1 MVLAFVLAGL
11 APATGWQE
19 GWPARPAKAAAVFE
33 IDMWPGEGRPDL
45 VAGSAALV
53 PRAEPH
59 RDAPAAPVLHVEKG
73 QALHFDETLHRT
85 TLAGRLRARE
95 DSHVAGRRLGPVS
108 RLSRDDY
115 YSDRVPT
122 VSLPVPAGLVID
134 YLQSGAEG
142 GCLVRVRGEV
152 IDTDPCPDLVGDP
165 PGFALESEPRTE
177 WWVRVLID
185 GRPVG
190 WLLVDGK
197 KVRERGRTF
206 APRPSPA
213 LRMSPARLVGLVFQR
228 GRVMKYPPLAVVTL
242 VAAFVSLPA
251 ANGATSGPSAASGPG
266 ATSVPTVTSGL
277 GAAQRVAPGDLWFG
291 TISPTHTGRIHSG
304 CKQFADP
311 EEVVGKGPITRVAVY
326 GTEFIHGIRLRYGS
340 DGIGLSH
347 GFTEPVSGLS
357 WAEWD
362 VPDGERITRVEGA
375 IARDYVVWLRFVTDR
390 GTEREFGKKR
400 GRTFVVSDPG
410 GGALRTISGWAN
422 HKRHPSLYRA
432 VTSLT
437 FQFGAPYFI
446 KKIDFDEKALDLAR
460 LKAAP
465 EQCASQDFTNETSV
479 EQAASYTNTLTL
491 AKETR
496 VTFESAFGLRFTT
509 EAWIEAGGKLVKG
522 GGSMSFESSA
532 EVRSGRSFSSSRE
545 ERVSWSVP
553 VRVPPHSRV
562 VASSTWRKY
571 PVSIPFTYTVAW
583 YVGSKDNI
591 KKEVKLPGLYE
602 DVRVDDLKHDF
613 KEVKLTG
620 EPGSRGRE

>member
-1 MVLAFVLAGL
+1 
-11 APATGWQE
+11 
-19 GWPARPAKAAAVFE
+19 
-33 IDMWPGEGRPDL
+33 
-45 VAGSAALV
+45 
-53 PRAEPH
+53 
-59 RDAPAAPVLHVEKG
+59 
-73 QALHFDETLHRT
+73 
-85 TLAGRLRARE
+85 
-95 DSHVAGRRLGPVS
+95 
-108 RLSRDDY
+108 
-115 YSDRVPT
+115 
-122 VSLPVPAGLVID
+122 
-134 YLQSGAEG
+134 
-142 GCLVRVRGEV
+142 
-152 IDTDPCPDLVGDP
+152 
-165 PGFALESEPRTE
+165 
-177 WWVRVLID
+177 
-185 GRPVG
+185 
-190 WLLVDGK
+190 
-197 KVRERGRTF
+197 
-206 APRPSPA
+206 
-213 LRMSPARLVGLVFQR
+213 
-228 GRVMKYPPLAVVTL
+228 MKYPPLAVVTL

-375 IARDYVVWLRFVTDR
+375 IARDYIVWLRFVTDR

-545 ERVSWSVP
+545 EQVSWSVP

-620 EPGSRGRE
+620 EPGRRGQAGSGVIRTPAGFPASRGHPRDRLCYHAESDDPRRHPGLRPTRLGRGDRRQGALLGRTKGDHDRQRGPGLRRHAPPARSRPEAWLAGCPGTRGGPGSSFATLGGAACRPRTLGPLNSSPRWRAPSRPSRCPGTSSARRRPSSGGGRG